1 MEEQD
6 EGTNKKPAPFKVLVS
21 LFDKRCHDQIEI

>member
-6 EGTNKKPAPFKVLVS
+6 GVTNKKPARFKVLVS
-21 LFDKRCHDQIEI
+21 LFDKSRHNQIEI